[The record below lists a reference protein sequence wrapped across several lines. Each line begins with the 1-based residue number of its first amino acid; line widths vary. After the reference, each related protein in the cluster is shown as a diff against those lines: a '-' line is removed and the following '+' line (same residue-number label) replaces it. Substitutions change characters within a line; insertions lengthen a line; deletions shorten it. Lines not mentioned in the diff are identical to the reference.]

1 MNNVIAVYS
10 GFSIHLDDELN
21 TGVSN
26 TSDTYKNPVL
36 SSNEFFKC
44 LNVEVW
50 AIEDAPSDFMA

>member
-1 MNNVIAVYS
+1 
-10 GFSIHLDDELN
+10 LN

-36 SSNEFFKC
+36 SSNEYFKC

-50 AIEDAPSDFMA
+50 AIESSIK